1 MRILISGFFGEGNLG
16 DDAIL
21 DALCMNIPDEQHI
34 VVTAGK
40 RLLNRAT
47 PVRRRGIS
55 SWPSY
60 LQTLKG
66 CRKAVFSGG
75 ILQDWSFEGVT
86 FYALRIIAASVM
98 GCEPSLWGAG
108 IGPLRRT
115 GTRLIARRALKRVK
129 TAWLRDESSLSEFNT
144 LSGNNGH
151 LGTDW
156 TWHFAIP
163 RCNVRENGAML
174 LNLRQW
180 PDDGWRE
187 TVAHQLRHIERPVI
201 GLSAREGDKKQIRE
215 VAPQALIIQPENF
228 MDFAGACANASF
240 GLATRY
246 HAALA
251 MIRTGL
257 PVKVV
262 AYDRKVADLAAAADI
277 LTIADNNISGFKSA
291 VPEFFRINSNL
302 FTQMQKCFK
311 DYLQRGL

>member
-1 MRILISGFFGEGNLG
+1 MSILISGFFGEGNLG

-21 DALCMNIPDEQHI
+21 DALCRNISDEHHI
-34 VVTAGK
+34 FVTAGK
-40 RLLNRAT
+40 RPVTRAAT
-47 PVRRRGIS
+47 VRRRGLS
-55 SWPSY
+55 AWPSY
-60 LQTLKG
+60 IQTLKC

-129 TAWLRDESSLSEFNT
+129 TAWLRDESSLSEFNA
-144 LSGNNGH
+144 LSSNNGH

-156 TWHFAIP
+156 TWFFDIP

-180 PDDGWRE
+180 PDDGWHE

-201 GLSAREGDKKQIRE
+201 GLSAREGDKRLIRE
-215 VAPQALIIQPENF
+215 IAPQAVIIQPESF
-228 MDFAGACANASF
+228 TDFARACTNASF

-251 MIRTGL
+251 MLRTGL
-257 PVKVV
+257 PVKVL
-262 AYDRKVADLAAAADI
+262 AYDRKVAELAEAAGI
-277 LTIADNNISGFKSA
+277 QTIAENNISGFKSA
-291 VPEFFRINSNL
+291 VPEFFKVNRNL

-311 DYLQRGL
+311 DYLQREF